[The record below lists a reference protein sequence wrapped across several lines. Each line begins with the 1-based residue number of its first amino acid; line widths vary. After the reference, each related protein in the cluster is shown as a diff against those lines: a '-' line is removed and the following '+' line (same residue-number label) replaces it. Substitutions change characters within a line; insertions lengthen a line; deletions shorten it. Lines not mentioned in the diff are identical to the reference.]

1 MKTSIQKQ
9 FDILLVAA
17 ATGCSKLEAIC
28 ASKGWSIKT
37 LSAEKAEE
45 IKEVAAKVATKRS
58 TKLRM
63 AGKPARRNGRKN
75 ATAPRFVGRL
85 VVAVKVTTVNLTAQ
99 VRAVKAQQRAKTVA
113 IQSYIKSLG
122 VATKATSKLKEVKS
136 KTVGWSESLLRA
148 MSKHA
153 QAVDAVATAK
163 AAI

>member
-9 FDILLVAA
+9 FDILMVAA
-17 ATGCSKLEAIC
+17 ATGVSKLEAL
-28 ASKGWSIKT
+28 ALVKGWTLKT
-37 LSAEKAEE
+37 ISAEKAEE
-45 IKEVAAKVATKRS
+45 VKNAVAKITAKRS

-99 VRAVKAQQRAKTVA
+99 VRAVKAQVRATKVA
-113 IQSYIKSLG
+113 LACYVKALE
-122 VATKATSKLKEVKS
+122 VATKAASKLKEVKS

-148 MSKHA
+148 MGKAA